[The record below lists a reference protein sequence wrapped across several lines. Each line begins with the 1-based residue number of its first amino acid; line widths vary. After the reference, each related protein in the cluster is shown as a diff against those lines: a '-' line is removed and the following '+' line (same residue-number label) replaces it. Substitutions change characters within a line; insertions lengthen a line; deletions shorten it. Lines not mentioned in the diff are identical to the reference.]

1 MKGGAQYEK
10 EDASWGPCSRS
21 LPQVL
26 TECSVERNTEF

>member
-10 EDASWGPCSRS
+10 EDTSWGPWG
-21 LPQVL
+21 PWAL